1 MIYRIRQNIVK
12 FIYIFIDL
20 VCIVSIF
27 WLVCASRS
35 NTLPFDVN
43 FINLFF
49 HSSNPYRY
57 IFCFWILSTIVL
69 NNSSGLYQTRRE
81 VYESFEIWQVIKTTI
96 LSSLITIVIIYL
108 SRVEDFPRS
117 IVLIATPLTAISFS
131 LWRLAKRVVVEYM
144 VSNGYNNFNVLI
156 IGAGKVGISLAHEI
170 KKRPGL
176 GLRIIGYLD
185 DFKDKPVHVKEDLKI
200 LGKIHEFEQIARRE
214 FIHEVFITIHHD
226 SKVFLQL
233 LESAKDLGIAIRVIP
248 QGFELMSGDFR
259 KYNIGFIPILEY
271 YEFFESSRHAIKR
284 IFDFLVT
291 LGVLVL
297 IWPVFLVIA
306 ILIKIDSPGP
316 VFYFS
321 KRYGRRGRIFNMF
334 KFRSMVSNA
343 DKIMEQ
349 LKNKNE
355 VDGPIFKIK
364 EDPRITRVG
373 KFLRKYSLDEL
384 PQFINVILGNMS
396 LVGPR
401 PLPIHQV
408 QKEDLRQLR
417 RLEIRPGITGL
428 WQIRGRSD
436 VSFARLLRWD
446 VWYINNWS
454 FVLDL
459 KILLQ
464 TFPVVLKGKGAY

>member
-12 FIYIFIDL
+12 LTYIFIDL
-20 VCIVSIF
+20 VCMVGVL
-27 WLVCASRS
+27 WLVSASRS
-35 NTLPFDVN
+35 STLPFDVN

-49 HSSNPYRY
+49 HSSNPYRF
-57 IFCFWILSTIVL
+57 IFCFWILTTIVS
-69 NNSSGLYQTRRE
+69 NNNLGLYQTRRE
-81 VYESFEIWQVIKTTI
+81 IYESFEIWQVIKSVI
-96 LSSLITIVIIYL
+96 LSSFITIVIIYL
-108 SRVEDFPRS
+108 VRVGDFPRS
-117 IVLIATPLTAISFS
+117 IMLLAVPLIAVLFS
-131 LWRLAKRVVVEYM
+131 LWRLLKRIVVEYM

-156 IGAGKVGISLAHEI
+156 IGAGKVGTALANEI
-170 KKRPGL
+170 KRRPGL
-176 GLRIIGYLD
+176 GLNLVGYLD
-185 DFKDKPVHVKEDLKI
+185 DFKDKSSDEKDVKI
-200 LGKIHEFEQIARRE
+200 LGKIQDFEQIARRE

-233 LESAKDLGIAIRVIP
+233 LESAKDLSIAIRVVP
-248 QGFELMSGDFR
+248 QGFHLMTGDFR
-259 KYNIGFIPILEY
+259 KYNIGYIPILEY
-271 YEFFESSRHAIKR
+271 YEFYESSRHGLKR
-284 IFDFLVT
+284 IFDFLVS
-291 LGVLVL
+291 LIVLAL
-297 IWPVFLVIA
+297 IWPFFLLIA

-316 VFYFS
+316 VFYQS

-334 KFRSMVSNA
+334 KFRSMIIDA
-343 DKIMEQ
+343 DRGIEG
-349 LKNKNE
+349 LRNKNE

-364 EDPRITRVG
+364 EDPRITNVG

-384 PQFINVILGNMS
+384 PQFINVLLGNMS

-454 FVLDL
+454 FGLDL